1 MERHC
6 YIIAEAGVNHNGSLK
21 LAKDLISVAADAGAD
36 AVKFQTFKAEKLVTG
51 SARKAGYQEAAVGEN
66 GGQLEMLKRLEMDGA
81 MHHELIDYAKVK
93 GIQFLS
99 TAFDLESLAT
109 LNEFGLPM
117 FKIPSGEIT
126 NFQLL
131 KAVAQLGKPV
141 VLSTG
146 MADLGEIEQAIEVL
160 LAFGSQR
167 EDITVLHCTTAYPT
181 PIEEVNL
188 KAMLT
193 IGAAFPGVAIGY
205 SDHTLGIEV
214 AMAAVALGAR
224 LIEKHITLDK
234 GMEGP
239 DHQASLEPEDLRKMV
254 QGIRGVEKALGH
266 GRKERTESEK
276 SNMTAA
282 RKSLVAAKAISKG
295 ELFSEEN
302 LTMKRP
308 GGGISPMEWPRVI
321 GIRAKSAFEAD
332 EMITL

>member
-21 LAKDLISVAADAGAD
+21 LAKGLIAMAADAGAD
-36 AVKFQTFKAEKLVTG
+36 AVKFQTFKAEKLVTKG
-51 SARKAGYQEAAVGEN
+51 AKKAGYQEAAVGHD
-66 GGQLEMLKRLEMDGA
+66 GGQLEMLQRLELDRE
-81 MHHELIDYAKVK
+81 MHGELIEYAEAK

-109 LNEFGLPM
+109 LNDFGLPM

-131 KAVAQLGKPV
+131 KATAELGKSI

-146 MADLGEIEQAIEVL
+146 MADLGEIEAALQVL
-160 LAFGSQR
+160 LDHGSKR

-188 KAMLT
+188 TAMLT
-193 IGAAFPGVAIGY
+193 IGSAFPGVAIGY

-214 AMAAVALGAR
+214 PLAAVAMGAT

-234 GMEGP
+234 SLEGP
-239 DHQASLEPEDLRKMV
+239 DHRASLEPDELKQMV
-254 QGIRGVEKALGH
+254 SGIRGIEKAMGH

-276 SNMTAA
+276 LNMTAA
-282 RKSLVAAKAISKG
+282 RKSLVAVGVITKG
-295 ELFSEEN
+295 EEFSEEN
-302 LTMKRP
+302 ITMKRP
-308 GGGISPMEWPRVI
+308 GGGLSPMEWPRVI
-321 GIRAKSAFEAD
+321 GIRANRDFAAD